1 MADRKRRTVRAAV
14 WESLRDT
21 ALFAGLCLAI
31 FVMNRL
37 GHEKSISLPSGRP
50 VVLAAVVFLVTWAIT
65 SIACVLG
72 ATTSADH
79 LDGPG
84 SGLKARVPGTLVVAV
99 ITAFVSFW
107 VLLVGDFLG

>member
-1 MADRKRRTVRAAV
+1 MTVRKRRTLRAGV

-31 FVMNRL
+31 LVINRL
-37 GHEKSISLPSGRP
+37 GRGQSIGLPSGRT

-79 LDGPG
+79 LDGQE

>member
-37 GHEKSISLPSGRP
+37 GHAKSISLPSGRP
-50 VVLAAVVFLVTWAIT
+50 VVLAAVVSPFTWSIT
-65 SIACVLG
+65 SIACLLG
-72 ATTSADH
+72 ATTAADH
-79 LDGPG
+79 LDGPE
-84 SGLKARVPGTLVVAV
+84 SGLKARLPGSLIVAV
-99 ITAFVSFW
+99 TT
-107 VLLVGDFLG
+107 